1 MSSEA
6 ATKSREQKRA
16 ATTQELMS
24 NIMTGGEISKKREA
38 ELAKAADAGRGIQF
52 IEGSPKVKGAVQYR
66 KDAKGNIMYDD
77 QGKALTK
84 PVFRTG
90 ATAADYTGRIAASA
104 PTFGEMAGDMARAV
118 FGGKAKDPAYLR
130 EPISSAP
137 GTTTKNYMQYT
148 PKPREVKGIVPTMI
162 EKGGGPVGIAMNAI
176 LGKENVQK
184 ELTARQK
191 YEKGVK
197 AYAKFN
203 AQQQS
208 TLLGGQR
215 NQKGGLIK

>member
-1 MSSEA
+1 MGSEA
-6 ATKSREQKRA
+6 ATKSRETKRA

-52 IEGSPKVKGAVQYR
+52 IEGSPKVKGLTQ
-66 KDAKGNIMYDD
+66 KDG
-77 QGKALTK
+77 K

-104 PTFGEMAGDMARAV
+104 PTIGEMFGDMSRAV
-118 FGGKAKDPAYLR
+118 FGGKAKDPEYLR
-130 EPISSAP
+130 QPISSAP

-148 PKPREVKGIVPTMI
+148 PKPREVKGIVPTMMS
-162 EKGGGPVGIAMNAI
+162 KGGLVGMAMSSV
-176 LGKENVQK
+176 LGKEDIMK
-184 ELTARQK
+184 ETPAEKRRRI

-197 AYAKFN
+197 DY
-203 AQQQS
+203 S

>member
-1 MSSEA
+1 MGSEA
-6 ATKSREQKRA
+6 ATKSRETKRA
-16 ATTQELMS
+16 ASTQELMS

-52 IEGSPKVKGAVQYR
+52 IEGSPKVKGLTQ
-66 KDAKGNIMYDD
+66 KG
-77 QGKALTK
+77 GK

-130 EPISSAP
+130 SGVSSAP
-137 GTTTKNYMQYT
+137 GTTTTDYMQYT
-148 PKPREVKGIVPTMI
+148 PKPRQQKGIVPSLI
-162 EKGGGPVGIAMNAI
+162 SKGGLVGMAMSSI
-176 LGKENVQK
+176 LGKEDIMK
-184 ELTARQK
+184 ETPAEKRRRI

-197 AYAKFN
+197 DY
-203 AQQQS
+203 S

>member
-1 MSSEA
+1 MGSEA
-6 ATKSREQKRA
+6 ATKSRETKRA
-16 ATTQELMS
+16 ASTQELMS

-52 IEGSPKVKGAVQYR
+52 IEGSPKVKGLTQ
-66 KDAKGNIMYDD
+66 KG
-77 QGKALTK
+77 GK

-90 ATAADYTGRIAASA
+90 ATASDYTGRIAASA

-118 FGGKAKDPAYLR
+118 FGGQAKDPTYLR
-130 EPISSAP
+130 SGVSSAP
-137 GTTTKNYMQYT
+137 GTTTTDYMKYT

-162 EKGGGPVGIAMNAI
+162 SKGGLVGMAMSSI
-176 LGKENVQK
+176 MGKEDIMK
-184 ELTARQK
+184 ETPEEKRRRI

-197 AYAKFN
+197 DY
-203 AQQQS
+203 S

>member
-1 MSSEA
+1 MGSET
-6 ATKSREQKRA
+6 ATKSRETKRA

-52 IEGSPKVKGAVQYR
+52 IEGSPKVKGLTQ
-66 KDAKGNIMYDD
+66 KG
-77 QGKALTK
+77 GK

-104 PTFGEMAGDMARAV
+104 PTVGEMFGDMGRAV

-130 EPISSAP
+130 SGVSSAP
-137 GTTTKNYMQYT
+137 GTTTKDYMKYT
-148 PKPREVKGIVPTMI
+148 PKPRQQKGIVPSLI
-162 EKGGGPVGIAMNAI
+162 SKGGLVGMAMSSI
-176 LGKENVQK
+176 LGKEDIMK
-184 ELTARQK
+184 ETPEEKRRRI

-197 AYAKFN
+197 DY
-203 AQQQS
+203 S

>member
-1 MSSEA
+1 MGSEA
-6 ATKSREQKRA
+6 ATKSRETKRA

-104 PTFGEMAGDMARAV
+104 PTFGEMMGDMSRAV
-118 FGGKAKDPAYLR
+118 FGGQAKDPEYLR

-148 PKPREVKGIVPTMI
+148 PKPRPVKGIVPTMMS
-162 EKGGGPVGIAMNAI
+162 KGGLVGMAMSSV
-176 LGKENVQK
+176 LGKEDIMK
-184 ELTARQK
+184 ETAEEKRRRI

-197 AYAKFN
+197 DY
-203 AQQQS
+203 S

>member
-1 MSSEA
+1 MGSES
-6 ATKSREQKRA
+6 ATKSRETKRA

-52 IEGSPKVKGAVQYR
+52 VEGSPKVKGLTQ
-66 KDAKGNIMYDD
+66 KG
-77 QGKALTK
+77 GK

-104 PTFGEMAGDMARAV
+104 PTVGEMFGDMGRAV
-118 FGGKAKDPAYLR
+118 FGGQAKDPAYLR
-130 EPISSAP
+130 SGVSSAP
-137 GTTTKNYMQYT
+137 GTTTKDYMQYT
-148 PKPREVKGIVPTMI
+148 PKPRQQKGIVPTI
-162 EKGGGPVGIAMNAI
+162 ISKGGLVGMAMSSI
-176 LGKENVQK
+176 MGKEDIMKQTPEEK
-184 ELTARQK
+184 RK
-191 YEKGVK
+191 RIYEKGVK
-197 AYAKFN
+197 DY
-203 AQQQS
+203 S